1 MKNVIKSSVISLTAA
16 CALAAGGQAVAADRV
31 LHVYNWSDYI
41 AEDTIANFEQ
51 KTGIKVTYDVFDSN
65 EVLEAKLLSGGS
77 GFDIV
82 VPSAS
87 FLARQAKA
95 GAFQELDRAKLSNW
109 GNLDSAM
116 MKNLEVYDPGN
127 KFSYPYLWGTT
138 GIGFNPD
145 KVKAAL
151 GDVPVDSWDILFKPE
166 NMKKL
171 ASCGVAVLDAP
182 TEMMPAALKYLG
194 KDPNSTNKAD
204 YEAATELL
212 LSVRPY
218 ITYFHSSK
226 YISDL
231 ANGDICVAVGWSGD
245 VLQAADRAA
254 EAENG
259 VTVEYVIPKEGAGMW
274 FDMLA
279 MPTDAKN
286 VDEAYEFL
294 NYLLEPEVMAGISDY
309 VAYANG
315 NAAAT
320 KLVDPE
326 ITANPGIYPT
336 PEAAK
341 NLYPFKVLPKKIDRI
356 VTRAWTK
363 VKSGQ

>member
-1 MKNVIKSSVISLTAA
+1 MIKNGVISLTTA
-16 CALAAGGQAVAADRV
+16 CALAAGSQAIAAERV

-77 GFDIV
+77 GFDVV

-87 FLARQAKA
+87 FLARQAQA
-95 GAFQELDRAKLSNW
+95 GAFQPLDRAKLSNW
-109 GNLDSAM
+109 GNLDADM

-127 KFSYPYLWGTT
+127 KYSIPYLWGTT
-138 GIGFNPD
+138 GIGYNPD

-151 GDVPVDSWDILFKPE
+151 GDAAPVDSWDLLFKPE
-166 NMKKL
+166 NVKQL

-182 TEMMPAALKYLG
+182 TEMLPAALKYLG
-194 KDPNSTNKAD
+194 KDPNSTNQAD
-204 YEAATELL
+204 YDAATELL

-245 VLQAADRAA
+245 VLQAADRAS
-254 EAENG
+254 EADNG

-279 MPTDAKN
+279 IPTDAKN
-286 VDEAYEFL
+286 ADEAYEFL
-294 NYLLEPEVMAGISDY
+294 NYLLEPEVMAGISNY

-315 NAAAT
+315 NREAT
-320 KLVDPE
+320 KLVDE
-326 ITANPGIYPT
+326 EVTSNPGIYPT
-336 PEAAK
+336 PAAAK